1 GWYNG
6 HPDHQDAPVD
16 LGGDRVVVV
25 GNGNVALDVARV
37 LTADPEMLAT
47 TDIADLPL
55 ATLRGSRV
63 SEVVVLG
70 RRGPSEAA
78 FTMPEL
84 IGLAGLSDIDVV
96 VETGGAEL
104 DRTTPK
110 GRLLAELAARPLRD
124 GSKRI
129 VLRFCTAPVRILGEE
144 AVTGLVVEKTRLEV
158 VDGRTVAIPTGETEV
173 LAAQMVL
180 RSVGYRGTA
189 LPGLPFD
196 DATGTV
202 PNEAGR
208 VRPGVYV
215 AGWIKRGP
223 TGFIGTNKSCSEETV
238 ASFLDDLAAG
248 VLPATAG
255 SRAELDAWLD
265 ATLPASLDLDDWRAI
280 DAAERSR
287 GTVLGRPRVKVLD
300 PGEMLQIAR
309 AARGASR
316 RSGWGALRLGL

>member
-1 GWYNG
+1 
-6 HPDHQDAPVD
+6 
-16 LGGDRVVVV
+16 
-25 GNGNVALDVARV
+25 
-37 LTADPEMLAT
+37 
-47 TDIADLPL
+47 
-55 ATLRGSRV
+55 
-63 SEVVVLG
+63 VVVLG

-78 FTMPEL
+78 FTVPEL
-84 IGLAGLSDIDVV
+84 IGLAGLSEIDVV

-124 GSKRI
+124 GHKRI
-129 VLRFCTAPVRILGEE
+129 VLRFCTAPVQILGEG
-144 AVTGLVVEKTRLEV
+144 AVAGLVVESTRLED
-158 VDGRTVAIPTGETEV
+158 VDGRMTAVRTGETEV
-173 LAAQMVL
+173 LEAQMVL

-196 DATGTV
+196 ETTATV
-202 PNEAGR
+202 PNGAGR

-223 TGFIGTNKSCSEETV
+223 NGFIGTNKSCSEETV

-248 VLPATAG
+248 VLPEPSG

-265 ATLPASLDLDDWRAI
+265 TTLPASLGLEDWRAI

-300 PGEMLQIAR
+300 PAEMLQIAR
-309 AARGASR
+309 AARGGRR
-316 RSGWGALRLGL
+316 RSGWGALRSGL